1 MTRELTV
8 HHPAL
13 HGPFRGVPPQDADL
27 TDRQRVGVVLQ
38 AAALLAHLDKAAGTL
53 SRGWSEASV
62 DPEGLLAVPG
72 ATPAAGAATASGAA
86 AGGTSAGDSASPG
99 AEMPQEALTDLLRRL
114 FRTRDRVAGR
124 GEGRRAARALLEGWD
139 QGLVAVAPDRLV
151 GQVLDEAPFLWEP
164 AFAEVRRRL
173 VAVHEPA
180 LLWIA
185 GPDRWRD
192 RMLALAGGRREL
204 EDLVAG
210 DLARELWHSTRRPTR
225 NPTRPAARQPPQRP
239 PLAQARSLYF
249 QGRFESCLDV
259 LSEVPFEAGGVL
271 RAGCHCFLGQ
281 LEAARRVLGRLERL
295 PLEPAQRVACGE
307 IAARVLQGL
316 ERPEIARRWIETA
329 VEAAREAGG
338 EIRLRA
344 GLLAAFDAW
353 DRGDTEAME
362 RHLEAARPALET
374 PELAWRWHH
383 GAGLLGLA
391 RAEGR
396 RAAAEL
402 GRALAV
408 HRRGLARFEAAGLW
422 NDLGA
427 ARGQAGDLSGAE
439 RAFRHSLRLHERC
452 DGPRK
457 VTLALQNLAET
468 RLRRGRL
475 RGVRRILERSS
486 STNRRTG
493 NLRAQVHDAVL
504 WARYELVHGRPEAAL
519 ALCREALA
527 ELELRRTEAPPVE
540 LKVLE
545 ARALGWLGRSE
556 EAAKVLVTT
565 TPEARVAL
573 EPEEIAPLWAHAGER
588 ERALREVAD
597 GGGGEEGAGDDSAAE
612 RGTGVSTGV
621 TARLWHRLLT
631 ARPVPAQLWRRLD
644 TLEPFR
650 AARALFDAELLF
662 PGRVPADLRRRAI
675 LTFRRLGATWFAE
688 RLEARDSGPWHALA
702 GYLLR
707 SSGPG
712 GDAADDAD
720 RDPDGDAAPERH
732 RALADLFAQAGY
744 PDVRLW
750 WEGAERA
757 VVVVDGA
764 GGEHELS
771 APAHGGRLVLT
782 SPVASDAGSDGGS
795 ARETGCD
802 AGGSDAAL
810 RALFRLAVRD
820 FVPEQTA
827 TRPPRGGMVGESE
840 TLLAAL
846 KRLESFAASDL
857 PVLVLGESGT
867 GKELAARQIHRRSP
881 RAEAAFVALNCA
893 ALSETLL
900 LSDLFGHVR
909 GSFTG
914 ADRDRAGVFETAQGG
929 TVFLDEIGDLPASAQ
944 GMLLRALQEGE
955 VRRVGES
962 LPRRV
967 DVRVVAATHRNLEEM
982 VEEGSFR
989 QDLFYR
995 LRGAAVTLPPL
1006 RDRGR
1011 DVLLLADHFLAR
1023 MSPSPR
1029 LSSAARQRLLVHPWP
1044 GNVRELENVLGTAA
1058 ALAPDGRIDREHLDL
1073 PQRQEPTGSYHQ
1085 QVEALRRKLIREAL
1099 TASGGNRSEAARRLG
1114 LTRQALS
1121 YLVRQLGLV

>member
-8 HHPAL
+8 RHPAL
-13 HGPFRGVPPQDADL
+13 CGPFRGVPPEDADL

-53 SRGWSEASV
+53 PRGWSGASV

-72 ATPAAGAATASGAA
+72 VAPAAGGSNAASSSGAA
-86 AGGTSAGDSASPG
+86 ASGTSADGSARPG

-124 GEGRRAARALLEGWD
+124 GEGRRAARALLEAWD

-164 AFAEVRRRL
+164 AFAAVRRRL

-192 RMLALAGGRREL
+192 RMLALAGDRREL

-210 DLARELWHSTRRPTR
+210 DLARELWRSTRRPTR
-225 NPTRPAARQPPQRP
+225 SPTRPPARQPPRRS

-259 LSEVPFEAGGVL
+259 LSELPFEAGGVL

-307 IAARVLQGL
+307 IAARVLRGL

-329 VEAAREAGG
+329 MEAAREAGR
-338 EIRLRA
+338 EVRLRA

-362 RHLEAARPALET
+362 RHLETARPALET

-391 RAEGR
+391 RAESR

-422 NDLGA
+422 NDLGV
-427 ARGQAGDLSGAE
+427 ARGQAGDLAGAE

-493 NLRAQVHDAVL
+493 NLRAQAHDAVL

-527 ELELRRTEAPPVE
+527 ELELRCTEAPPVE

-545 ARALGWLGRSE
+545 ARALGWLGRSA
-556 EAAKVLVTT
+556 EAAQTLGTT
-565 TPEARVAL
+565 TPEARAAL

-588 ERALREVAD
+588 ERALREIAD
-597 GGGGEEGAGDDSAAE
+597 GDESAAE
-612 RGTGVSTGV
+612 RGTGV
-621 TARLWHRLLT
+621 TARLWRRLLT

-650 AARALFDAELLF
+650 AARVLFDAELLF

-688 RLEARDSGPWHALA
+688 RLEARDTGPWHALA
-702 GYLLR
+702 GYLSR

-712 GDAADDAD
+712 ADDVGDA
-720 RDPDGDAAPERH
+720 DGDAAPERY

-757 VVVVDGA
+757 VVVVDGP

-782 SPVASDAGSDGGS
+782 SSVASDGGS
-795 ARETGCD
+795 AREPRCD

-820 FVPEQTA
+820 FVPERTA

-840 TLLAAL
+840 ALLAAL
-846 KRLESFAASDL
+846 ERMERFAASDL

-929 TVFLDEIGDLPASAQ
+929 TVFLDEIGDLPATAQ

-955 VRRVGES
+955 VRRVGET

-995 LRGAAVTLPPL
+995 LRGATVSLPPL

-1029 LSSAARQRLLVHPWP
+1029 LSSAARQRLLAHPWP

-1058 ALAPDGRIDREHLDL
+1058 ALAPDGRIEREHLDL

-1085 QVEALRRKLIREAL
+1085 QVEALRRKLIRESLA
-1099 TASGGNRSEAARRLG
+1099 ASGGNRSEAARRLG

-1121 YLVRQLGLV
+1121 YLVRRLGLV

>member
-8 HHPAL
+8 RHPAL
-13 HGPFRGVPPQDADL
+13 CEPFRGVPPEDADL

-72 ATPAAGAATASGAA
+72 ATLAAAGAAAASGTSS
-86 AGGTSAGDSASPG
+86 GGSASPG

-173 VAVHEPA
+173 VAVHETA

-210 DLARELWHSTRRPTR
+210 DLARELWHSTRQSTR
-225 NPTRPAARQPPQRP
+225 SPTRPAARQAPRRP
-239 PLAQARSLYF
+239 PLARARSLYF

-353 DRGDTEAME
+353 DRGDSEAME
-362 RHLEAARPALET
+362 RYLEVARPALET

-391 RAEGR
+391 RAESR

-422 NDLGA
+422 NDLGV
-427 ARGQAGDLSGAE
+427 ARGQAGDLAGAE

-545 ARALGWLGRSE
+545 ARALGWLGRSQ
-556 EAAKVLVTT
+556 EAAKALVTT
-565 TPEARVAL
+565 TPEARAAL

-588 ERALREVAD
+588 ERALREIAD
-597 GGGGEEGAGDDSAAE
+597 GDESAAE
-612 RGTGVSTGV
+612 RGAGV
-621 TARLWHRLLT
+621 TARLWRRLLT

-644 TLEPFR
+644 DLEPFR
-650 AARALFDAELLF
+650 AARVLFDAELLF

-688 RLEARDSGPWHALA
+688 RLEARDSGPWQALA

-712 GDAADDAD
+712 VGDVDDAD
-720 RDPDGDAAPERH
+720 RDSDGDSASERH

-757 VVVVDGA
+757 VVVVDGP

-782 SPVASDAGSDGGS
+782 SLVASDGGS
-795 ARETGCD
+795 DGDSARGPGCD

-820 FVPEQTA
+820 FAPERAA

-840 TLLAAL
+840 TLRAAL
-846 KRLESFAASDL
+846 ERMERFAASDL

-929 TVFLDEIGDLPASAQ
+929 TVFLDEIGDLPATAQ

-967 DVRVVAATHRNLEEM
+967 DVRVVAATHRSLEEM

-1029 LSSAARQRLLVHPWP
+1029 LSYAARQRLLAHPWP

-1073 PQRQEPTGSYHQ
+1073 PEREEPTGSYHQ